1 MLRAI
6 FLFLATCLFLAATHA
21 GAEDVQAALNST
33 YNNKIY
39 ILRHPTIKDFQH
51 YDANG
56 NLLTAGPEGPWT
68 VYGGLMIKNVELTPA
83 LLRLNGSR
91 LLYGYE
97 VAKKNLRPVKAK
109 AWDKITVT
117 VEVELSH
124 PLTTSDEANA
134 LLNRIFTFNETE
146 LVAAV
151 PEYWRSFLQKQISD
165 PPLSASPAKPA
176 KAKVKRSEAKSKAVD
191 WHGITPPQPLNA
203 LPPPPLS
210 GIAEKLQIGGTVV
223 LSVTIDESGKVQ
235 QPDIYRPVGFGL
247 DEQAIATVSKWT
259 FKPATNDGKPVP
271 MKIMIEVDFYH

>member
-6 FLFLATCLFLAATHA
+6 LLFLATCLFLAATHA
-21 GAEDVQAALNST
+21 GAEDLRSVLNST
-33 YNNKIY
+33 YNDKIY

-56 NLLTAGPEGPWT
+56 NLLTAGTEGPWT
-68 VYGGLMIKNVELTPA
+68 VYGGLMIKNVELTPV
-83 LLRLNGSR
+83 LLRVSGSR

-117 VEVELSH
+117 VEIELSH
-124 PLTTSDEANA
+124 PLTTSDEASD

-151 PEYWRSFLQKQISD
+151 PEYWRSFLQKQISA
-165 PPLSASPAKPA
+165 PPLSALPTKP
-176 KAKVKRSEAKSKAVD
+176 AKVKRSDAKSKPID

-203 LPPPPLS
+203 PPPPPLS
-210 GIAEKLQIGGTVV
+210 GIAEKLGIGGTVV
-223 LSVTIDESGKVQ
+223 VEVTIDESGKVQ
-235 QPDIYRPVGFGL
+235 QPEIYRPVGFGV
-247 DEQAIATVSKWT
+247 DEQAIATVTKWT

-271 MKIMIEVDFYH
+271 IKIMIEVDFNH

>member
-1 MLRAI
+1 MLRVI
-6 FLFLATCLFLAATHA
+6 LLFLATCLFLAATHA
-21 GAEDVQAALNST
+21 GAQDLQSVLRST
-33 YNNKIY
+33 YNDKIY

-56 NLLTAGPEGPWT
+56 NLLSAGVEGPWT
-68 VYGGLMIKNVELTPA
+68 VYGGLMIKSVELTPG
-83 LLRLNGSR
+83 LLRISGSR

-124 PLTTSDEANA
+124 PLTTSDEAND

-151 PEYWRSFLQKQISD
+151 PEYWRSFLQKQISA

-176 KAKVKRSEAKSKAVD
+176 KAKARRPYD

-203 LPPPPLS
+203 PPPPPLT
-210 GIAEKLQIGGTVV
+210 GIAEKLGIGGTVA
-223 LSVTIDESGKVQ
+223 LEVTIDESGKVQ
-235 QPDIYRPVGFGL
+235 QPEIYRPVGFGL
-247 DEQAIATVSKWT
+247 DEQAIATVTKWM
-259 FKPATNDGKPVP
+259 FKPAINDGKPVP
-271 MKIMIEVDFYH
+271 IKMIIEVDFNH